1 MWNLLGRACWGQP
14 PPRPPAPGALG
25 TEHHPEPIL
34 PPLAPTL
41 LRLWVPGL
49 TDLRPFFLLR
59 LLHQLPEERL
69 PRLPAAIVYFLSR
82 HLTSLF
88 SWNNTGVTSNGC
100 RGRDTGARSDGCR
113 GRTLGSRATAAE
125 DGTLGPGAMAAE
137 DGHWGQER
145 R

>member
-1 MWNLLGRACWGQP
+1 
-14 PPRPPAPGALG
+14 
-25 TEHHPEPIL
+25 E
-34 PPLAPTL
+34 
-41 LRLWVPGL
+41 
-49 TDLRPFFLLR
+49 LRPFFLLR

-113 GRTLGSRATAAE
+113 GRTLGSRATAAK

-137 DGHWGQER
+137 DGHWGQEQWLPR
-145 R
+145 TDTGARSDDEQWLLRTDTGARSDGC